1 MAAMISLGVIG
12 CGHWGPNHIRIFAQ
26 LPDSRVLMCAD
37 LDDKRLASIKATY
50 ALAAQ
55 EWPTRNFWTGA
66 VPYIGPTAIALVGT
80 PAEIA
85 GAFMEYRDAGVSQF
99 ILSGWPKLE
108 EMIRFGRDVLPLVRE
123 KEALASK
130 SLSRGASKS

>member
-1 MAAMISLGVIG
+1 M
-12 CGHWGPNHIRIFAQ
+12 
-26 LPDSRVLMCAD
+26 
-37 LDDKRLASIKATY
+37 
-50 ALAAQ
+50 
-55 EWPTRNFWTGA
+55 
-66 VPYIGPTAIALVGT
+66 PYIGPTAIALVGT

-85 GAFMEYRDAGVSQF
+85 NAFMEYRDAGVSQF

-123 KEALASK
+123 REVLANK